1 MKNNHRFRLD
11 VWGIITLIV
20 LGLYLIFMVYPL
32 GNLIKM
38 AFYGDDGFT
47 LDNFIKFFSKPYY
60 SSTLKNSFTVS
71 FAGTLTS
78 LLVGIP
84 MAYFFAM
91 YKIVGKKL
99 LRILIII
106 SSMSAP
112 FVGAYAWILL
122 LGRNGVITNF
132 IKDIFGI
139 TPPEIYGF
147 NGMLLVF
154 TSQLFSLVF
163 LYVAGALNKVDNS
176 LLEASENMGCTGT
189 RRFFKVVMPLIMP
202 TVMAAA
208 LLVFIRALSDFGTP
222 MLMGEGYRTFPVIL
236 YTEFVGEVSQN
247 KGFASAIAV
256 IAILITTVVF
266 FGQNYVSN
274 RESFSMNSLHPI
286 EEKPIHGLKSF
297 LIHLFCY
304 SVVFIAMLPQVY
316 VAYCSFR
323 AVSGSIY
330 VEGFSLN
337 SYIQMFDRLGKS
349 VENTIILPLISL
361 VVVLLMAVLIAY
373 LSVRRRNVL
382 TGTVDTLSMVPY
394 IIPGTVV
401 GIALVTSFNR
411 EPIALTGTVL
421 IMVVALVIRRL
432 PYTIRSSVAI
442 LHQIPITIEEA
453 ALSLGSSKMKTFF
466 KITVPMMS
474 SGIIAGAILS
484 WVTMIGELS
493 TAMILYTGRTQTLT
507 VAIYTEIIRG
517 NYGIASAMA
526 TVLTILTVISL
537 LVFNKFS
544 KNGEITM

>member
-274 RESFSMNSLHPI
+274 RKSFSMNSLHPI

-337 SYIQMFDRLGKS
+337 SYIQVFDRLGKS